1 LKNYLLF
8 IFYILVQLFFVTSCD
23 TKNDKIKIAQVYD
36 DCLYLADLNN
46 LNLKNISKKDSL
58 KIVKAYIN
66 DWINQKIILKN
77 AKNDLENTAY
87 IKDKV
92 KNIEDDLYVYEYEK
106 QYIVNN
112 LDTIVADDE
121 ISEYYNNNKSNF
133 NLKENILKVLYVKF
147 DSNWKSKND
156 NIENLMK
163 SDKIEDREKLI
174 KLTEKYAV
182 NAYLN
187 DSSWLLF
194 NDLLKEIPVK
204 TYNQTDYLKYNKYI
218 YLKNIDYQYHL
229 YIKDFKIKDS
239 ESPLSYEYNKIKNI
253 ILNRRKNDLINDMRK
268 NIKKDAYKK
277 EKVKIFRKIS

>member
-1 LKNYLLF
+1 M
-8 IFYILVQLFFVTSCD
+8 QLFFVTSCD